1 MEKRMRS
8 ELQQLIA
15 LARRLLDNDEAGTLA
30 TLFSAEG
37 STYRSLG
44 SIMVGGLPGA
54 VAGGVSGGCLE
65 EYIVR
70 HGRELT
76 RARGAVVLSFDTGS
90 DDLDAAKPVL
100 GCGGS
105 MDVLVEGLTREHLEH
120 LQRLAKA
127 YDSDSAT
134 LVTCAIDTADTS
146 LTVSR
151 RWGSSGMDEATA
163 DLARQALCDRRS
175 YCGRTDANRRCLVHY
190 VPPLTRLVILG
201 AGDDVRPVCDLGRS
215 LGWHV
220 TVADRR
226 TRHPRAE
233 RFPSAD
239 AIIAAPWDA
248 AIDRIH
254 FTPNTAVVL
263 MTHSLPDD
271 AVLLPLL
278 ADKPCAY
285 VGVLGPAHR
294 REALLQWALENGPI
308 NDEFVARL
316 HGPIGLDLGDRSAAG
331 IAVSVI
337 AEIVGQLNER
347 SGRPLSDLSRP
358 VPSSLLSSTDV

>member
-1 MEKRMRS
+1 MRS
-8 ELQQLIA
+8 ELPQLIA
-15 LARRLLDNDEAGTLA
+15 FARRLLDSGEAGMLA
-30 TLFSAEG
+30 TLFSASG
-37 STYRSLG
+37 SSYRPIG
-44 SIMVGGLPGA
+44 SMMVGGPAGA

-65 EYIVR
+65 EYVVR

-76 RARGAVVLSFDTGS
+76 RERGPALLSFETTP
-90 DDLDAAKPVL
+90 DDVDEAKPVL

-105 MDVLVEGLTREHLEH
+105 IDVLVERLTRDHLGH
-120 LQRLAKA
+120 LLRLVEA
-127 YDSDSAT
+127 YDGDSAELT
-134 LVTCAIDTADTS
+134 ICTTSAVDAS

-151 RWGSSGMDEATA
+151 RWGRSGMDEATA

-175 YCGRTDANRRCLVHY
+175 HCGRTGVNRRCLVNY
-190 VPPLTRLVILG
+190 VPPLTRLVVLG

-226 TRHPRAE
+226 ARHARPE

-239 AIIAAPWDA
+239 AVIAAPWEA
-248 AIDRIH
+248 GVNQIR
-254 FTPNTAVVL
+254 FTPNTAILL
-263 MTHSLPDD
+263 MTHNVPDD
-271 AVLLPLL
+271 AIVLPLV

-294 REALLQWALENGPI
+294 RNALLRWSMGSGPMT
-308 NDEFVARL
+308 DQFVERL
-316 HGPIGLDLGDRSAAG
+316 RGPIGLDLGDRSAAG

-337 AEIVGQLNER
+337 AEIVAHLNDR
-347 SGRPLSDLSRP
+347 SGTPMSDHPHQRLA
-358 VPSSLLSSTDV
+358 TC